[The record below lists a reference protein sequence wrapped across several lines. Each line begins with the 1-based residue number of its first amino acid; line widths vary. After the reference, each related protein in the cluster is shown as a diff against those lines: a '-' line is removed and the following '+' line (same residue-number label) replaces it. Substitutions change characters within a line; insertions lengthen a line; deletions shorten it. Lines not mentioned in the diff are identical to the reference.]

1 MLARDLDMAALARRV
16 GEPMRGL
23 RAVTAREGE
32 DEEGAA
38 ANGPRL
44 ANRAR
49 QDDGEGR
56 PGVGGRLEKGLAA
69 VGVCD
74 LAHDVEAK
82 PDAA

>member
-1 MLARDLDMAALARRV
+1 MLARDLDMTALARRV

-23 RAVTAREGE
+23 RAVAAREGE
-32 DEEGAA
+32 DEDGA